1 MKRLLPDLC
10 DLAEQVGMVHLVV
23 ACPVCG
29 QAFVPAGW
37 ATPSDLFQRDLVA
50 VLGCCPDAVLR
61 TQAAVLAGYCPEPSS
76 LEEWWISASARASAF
91 MEAERWKVLN
101 ADWTPRYPNE
111 PLFIEDE
118 ASKWKAPKWKGG
130 IVS

>member
-50 VLGCCPDAVLR
+50 VLGCCPFAVLR
-61 TQAAVLAGYCPEPSS
+61 TQAAVLAGYCPPRPQTPT
-76 LEEWWISASARASAF
+76 LEEFLGEWWEDASARARDILDRKRW
-91 MEAERWKVLN
+91 EALTTDFK
-101 ADWTPRYPNE
+101 PN
-111 PLFIEDE
+111 
-118 ASKWKAPKWKGG
+118 GG
-130 IVS
+130 IAS